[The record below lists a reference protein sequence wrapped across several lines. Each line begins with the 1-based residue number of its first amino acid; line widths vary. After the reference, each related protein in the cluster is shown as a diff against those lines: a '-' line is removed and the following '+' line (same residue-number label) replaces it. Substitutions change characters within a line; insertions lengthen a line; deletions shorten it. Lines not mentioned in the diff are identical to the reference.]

1 MQTKGFKKFIYHI
14 FRMILQKTFEY
25 LYSLPNNRMHLNLIL
40 HQDWMYFRFLLRRI
54 DDVSMLVPSQP
65 SSTSAALNSGNSGG
79 SGNPNDNDNGSQ
91 NSGGTGNGPEFKRK
105 LSKREKKEL
114 KKQEKLQKQKAKENK
129 GDESVADQLYTGRI
143 SCYFC

>member
-1 MQTKGFKKFIYHI
+1 M
-14 FRMILQKTFEY
+14 
-25 LYSLPNNRMHLNLIL
+25 
-40 HQDWMYFRFLLRRI
+40 
-54 DDVSMLVPSQP
+54 SMLVPSQP

-143 SCYFC
+143 SCYLLGFHLDAEIASLDSIPLDSSDLQYWSSCNLKTYLGQIMGRKAIELNLW